1 MNRRQTL
8 GGLSPAQL
16 NSRTSF
22 GPSRITKDGKSS
34 TKVTAMSG
42 RQSLAP
48 KAANNNQ
55 PNSRL
60 STLSGVQRRSSTYG
74 KKTTG
79 PKQDPRPVSDK
90 AYQHD
95 CIRQLIEYLSTHGY
109 EHAVSPKTLTSP
121 MSKDVFSIVQFLLRQ
136 VDPNMKPLGK
146 MEEDVPQL
154 FKHLKYPFQISKS
167 ALFAVGSPHTW
178 PGLLAAMN
186 WVVELLNYAEKADE
200 ARTDVFDDK
209 QRSEHDFFEYVAKSY
224 KYFLA
229 GDDYQSQ
236 AVDDEIAQEAED
248 KVQEIRQRNQ
258 QLQQANEQLQACLH
272 ALRSQ
277 PSALSQAQAK
287 QGEHIR
293 DRDKFRTLIDNL
305 QSHKQSLQ
313 RKLQE
318 RHVEVQ
324 SKQEQLGSVLQ
335 ESDALRAVIAGQTF
349 NKDDVVRMNQEK
361 CKQAEILAGVCG
373 QRETLERRVY
383 EQDVQ
388 LELNLDELET
398 AVQTY
403 HTAADRLQLIP
414 VTAKYAGGVQFE
426 IQLDRA
432 GATASDIINADLKGE
447 VKPALARLR
456 ESRAARARELSE
468 EVLAV
473 QERLDAGLEALTE
486 RTEENAGLGT
496 QVHKLEASLRGQK
509 EALEVEV
516 RGTAGQADVLRE
528 QVGQLRNQASHSLA
542 ASEEKLRSMHAQY
555 DDLARASD
563 TEVHGLNVE
572 LGAALEHLFHHKL
585 YIQQTLEQV
594 QQHVEDVHRD
604 ILAVAV

>member
-16 NSRTSF
+16 NSRSSF

-74 KKTTG
+74 KTMTG

-200 ARTDVFDDK
+200 
-209 QRSEHDFFEYVAKSY
+209 
-224 KYFLA
+224 
-229 GDDYQSQ
+229 
-236 AVDDEIAQEAED
+236 
-248 KVQEIRQRNQ
+248 
-258 QLQQANEQLQACLH
+258 
-272 ALRSQ
+272 
-277 PSALSQAQAK
+277 
-287 QGEHIR
+287 
-293 DRDKFRTLIDNL
+293 
-305 QSHKQSLQ
+305 
-313 RKLQE
+313 
-318 RHVEVQ
+318 
-324 SKQEQLGSVLQ
+324 
-335 ESDALRAVIAGQTF
+335 
-349 NKDDVVRMNQEK
+349 VV
-361 CKQAEILAGVCG
+361 
-373 QRETLERRVY
+373 
-383 EQDVQ
+383 
-388 LELNLDELET
+388 
-398 AVQTY
+398 
-403 HTAADRLQLIP
+403 
-414 VTAKYAGGVQFE
+414 
-426 IQLDRA
+426 
-432 GATASDIINADLKGE
+432 
-447 VKPALARLR
+447 
-456 ESRAARARELSE
+456 
-468 EVLAV
+468 
-473 QERLDAGLEALTE
+473 
-486 RTEENAGLGT
+486 
-496 QVHKLEASLRGQK
+496 
-509 EALEVEV
+509 
-516 RGTAGQADVLRE
+516 
-528 QVGQLRNQASHSLA
+528 
-542 ASEEKLRSMHAQY
+542 
-555 DDLARASD
+555 
-563 TEVHGLNVE
+563 
-572 LGAALEHLFHHKL
+572 
-585 YIQQTLEQV
+585 
-594 QQHVEDVHRD
+594 
-604 ILAVAV
+604 

>member
-8 GGLSPAQL
+8 AGLSPAQL
-16 NSRTSF
+16 NSRASF
-22 GPSRITKDGKSS
+22 GPSRITKEGKNS
-34 TKVTAMSG
+34 KKITALIS
-42 RQSLAP
+42 RQSLATKP
-48 KAANNNQ
+48 AGNPQ
-55 PNSRL
+55 PTSRL
-60 STLSGVQRRSSTYG
+60 SPLSGVQRRSSTYG

-90 AYQHD
+90 GYQHD

-109 EHAVSPKTLTSP
+109 EHPVSPKTLTSP
-121 MSKDVFSIVQFLLRQ
+121 MSKDVFSIVQFLLKQ
-136 VDPNMKPLGK
+136 VDPHMKPLGK

-186 WVVELLNYAEKADE
+186 WVVEILNYAEKAEE

-248 KVQEIRQRNQ
+248 RAEQVRQRNQ
-258 QLQQANEQLQACLH
+258 QLQQANEELQARLE

-277 PSALSQAQAK
+277 PSALLQAQAK
-287 QGEHIR
+287 QEEHVR

-318 RHVEVQ
+318 RKAEVE
-324 SKQEQLGSVLQ
+324 SKQEQLASTLL
-335 ESDALRAVIAGQTF
+335 ESDAMRAVIAGQTV

-373 QRETLERRVY
+373 QREALERRVY

-388 LELNLDELET
+388 LELSLDELET
-398 AVQTY
+398 TVQAY
-403 HTAADRLQLIP
+403 NTAADRLQLIP
-414 VTAKYAGGVQFE
+414 VTAKYAGGLQYE

-432 GATASDIINADLKGE
+432 GVSASDIITVDLKGE

-456 ESRAARARELSE
+456 DSRAARARELSE

-473 QERLDAGLEALTE
+473 QERLDGGLEALTE
-486 RTEENAGLGT
+486 RTEDNAALGT

-516 RGTAGQADVLRE
+516 RGTAGQADSLRE
-528 QVGQLRNQASHSLA
+528 QVGQLRNQASHALA
-542 ASEEKLRSMHAQY
+542 ASEDKLRSLHTQY
-555 DDLARASD
+555 DDLLRNSEA
-563 TEVHGLNVE
+563 EVQSVNVE

-585 YIQQTLEQV
+585 HIQQTLEQV
-594 QQHVEDVHRD
+594 YQHVEDVHKD
-604 ILAVAV
+604 VLAMAC

>member
-48 KAANNNQ
+48 KAANTNQ

-178 PGLLAAMN
+178 PGLLAAIN

-200 ARTDVFDDK
+200 AKTDVFDDK

-229 GDDYQSQ
+229 GDDYQSR

-248 KVQEIRQRNQ
+248 KVQEIKQRNQ
-258 QLQQANEQLQACLH
+258 QLQQANEQLQARLH

-277 PSALSQAQAK
+277 PSALSQAEAK

-318 RHVEVQ
+318 RHVELQ

-335 ESDALRAVIAGQTF
+335 ESDALRAVIAGQTI

-361 CKQAEILAGVCG
+361 CKQSEILAGVCG
-373 QRETLERRVY
+373 QREALERRVY

-388 LELNLDELET
+388 LELSLDELET

-414 VTAKYAGGVQFE
+414 LTAKYAGGVQFE

-456 ESRAARARELSE
+456 ESQAARAQELSE

-509 EALEVEV
+509 EALEAEV
-516 RGTAGQADVLRE
+516 RATAGQADVLRE

-563 TEVHGLNVE
+563 TEVQGLNVE

-585 YIQQTLEQV
+585 HIQQTLEQV